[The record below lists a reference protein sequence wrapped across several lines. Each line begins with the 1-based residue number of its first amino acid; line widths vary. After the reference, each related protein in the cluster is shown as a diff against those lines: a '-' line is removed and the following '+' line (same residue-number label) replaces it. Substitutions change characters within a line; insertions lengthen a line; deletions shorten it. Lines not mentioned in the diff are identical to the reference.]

1 MNENDLWLMAKA
13 QGPTFLLMCAGIWY
27 LWSRDRRNDAKA
39 DESQRRCE
47 ALNDQHTTRINDLTC
62 KFVELDSKLIEVV
75 KDNSQ
80 TMKSLAVVMEERI
93 GSGHH
98 QMVNLPNITTFGS
111 GH

>member
-27 LWSRDRRNDAKA
+27 LWSRDRRNDAKS
-39 DESQRRCE
+39 DESQKRCE
-47 ALNDQHTTRINDLTC
+47 ALNDQHTTRINDLT
-62 KFVELDSKLIEVV
+62 KQFAEVNSTLIEVV

-93 GSGHH
+93 GSGNHPAVH
-98 QMVNLPNITTFGS
+98 LPNVSTYGA
-111 GH
+111 GR